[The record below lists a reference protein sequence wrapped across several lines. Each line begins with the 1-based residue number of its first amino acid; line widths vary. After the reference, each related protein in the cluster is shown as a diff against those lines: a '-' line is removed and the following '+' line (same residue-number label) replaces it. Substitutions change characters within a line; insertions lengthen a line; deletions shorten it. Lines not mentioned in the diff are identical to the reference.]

1 VIVAPLSQTEVS
13 RRHLLLTPQPDGGL
27 LCKNVSQS
35 ASIVAPGGMS
45 LSPGESQLVEPP
57 LLLKLGDRVVR
68 VERERDDQ
76 QFEGLGARTL
86 APGAQ
91 SAEPENLRNLI
102 AASPQTEG
110 QHLVEWLRGVMN
122 VFQSAASRPDF
133 LPQAVKAAASIADL
147 DATGIVEWTGGDWRV
162 AAGHVAGDHIGAWR
176 PSRRMLDRVRE
187 AGRTFRSQP
196 GAQLAET
203 GVTRAEVAAIVAA
216 PILNSQGDVIA
227 ALYGEKQHGNL
238 PDGYAISELDAM
250 LVELL
255 ASSVAAGLA
264 RLEQERA
271 AVAARVQLEQFFTP
285 ELLDAKDIDI
295 SVMFTDL
302 CSFSS
307 TTERAGSPTTL
318 QWLNDVM
325 SLQSECVLEEQ
336 GVLVDFQGD
345 GMMAMWGAP
354 AEQPDHADRACRTAI
369 KILTR
374 LPEINEKWEAG
385 IGCPTEV
392 GIGVNSGPARV
403 GNIGS
408 RQKFK
413 YGALG
418 NVVNIGARVQQ
429 ATRRVGADLLVTEAT
444 ARLIGDRF
452 EHRRLGPALL
462 KNISQPIE
470 LYELAA
476 APDDA
481 WRRIAIAC
489 EQSLRHCREGQ
500 LQEGADALTQAASLQ
515 SQDEPMQG
523 LLSRINQLIQDGAK
537 RLGHV
542 WDLGG

>member
-1 VIVAPLSQTEVS
+1 MPPARQSDDPQPARYTLRAFESHQLVFELDFDGPIELGRQRSGEPRPYHRSPVVDPNQGDAVRVVVAPLSQTEVS
-13 RRHLLLTPQPDGGL
+13 RRHLLLAPQPDGGL
-27 LCKNVSQS
+27 LCKNVSRT
-35 ASIVAPGGMS
+35 ASIVAPGGLS
-45 LSPGESQLVEPP
+45 LGPGETQLVEPP

-102 AASPQTEG
+102 AKAPRSDG
-110 QHLVEWLRGVMN
+110 QRLVEWLRGVMS

-133 LPQAVKAAASIADL
+133 LPQAARAAASIADL

-187 AGRTFRSQP
+187 SGRTFRSQP

-216 PILNSQGDVIA
+216 PILNAQGDVIA
-227 ALYGEKQHGNL
+227 ALYGEKQRGNL
-238 PDGYAISELDAM
+238 PEGYAISELDAM

-285 ELLDAKDIDI
+285 ELARTLAGRPELLDAKEIEV
-295 SVMFTDL
+295 SVLFTDL

-307 TTERAGSPTTL
+307 TTERAGAPTTL
-318 QWLNDVM
+318 RWLNDVM

-354 AEQPDHADRACRTAI
+354 AEQPDHADRACRAA
-369 KILTR
+369 KSILKR
-374 LPEINEKWEAG
+374 LSEINEKWQAT

-392 GIGVNSGPARV
+392 GIGVNSGPA
-403 GNIGS
+403 GS
-408 RQKFK
+408 
-413 YGALG
+413 ATS
-418 NVVNIGARVQQ
+418 ARAEIQV
-429 ATRRVGADLLVTEAT
+429 RRSGQC
-444 ARLIGDRF
+444 R
-452 EHRRLGPALL
+452 EHRRPCSAGDAAHRRRPAGDRG
-462 KNISQPIE
+462 NRP
-470 LYELAA
+470 A
-476 APDDA
+476 D
-481 WRRIAIAC
+481 RRP
-489 EQSLRHCREGQ
+489 LR
-500 LQEGADALTQAASLQ
+500 AS
-515 SQDEPMQG
+515 PAG
-523 LLSRINQLIQDGAK
+523 VR
-537 RLGHV
+537 RC
-542 WDLGG
+542 